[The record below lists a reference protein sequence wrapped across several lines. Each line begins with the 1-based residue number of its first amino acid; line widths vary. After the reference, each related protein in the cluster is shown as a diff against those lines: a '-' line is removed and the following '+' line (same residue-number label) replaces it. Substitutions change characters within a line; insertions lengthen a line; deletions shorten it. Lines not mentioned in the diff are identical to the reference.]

1 LPKSN
6 FGCQLP
12 QDSDDFEHLIEV
24 AKRCERLGYDS
35 VWVYDHLSPFW
46 SRTGRAFE
54 CWTTLSAIAA
64 RTNRIKIGTLVT
76 NVSLRNPSLLA
87 KMSSTLDN
95 ISNGRLIVGLGT
107 GDKMSR
113 EELHS
118 YGYRFPELN
127 ERIERLKESIVILK
141 SMWTKEEAT
150 FHGKYHKISGAV
162 NFPKP
167 KQQPHPPIW
176 IGGKHF
182 KILDV
187 AAEHADGWNYWGL
200 TKAELERRNE
210 YLKTKCT
217 EYGRQPNTLLK
228 CWSGTFRQLS
238 KEAPSHSEAVSKVV
252 GKLRDL
258 AHSETRYFIASFDLR
273 ANPDDYEVFADAAT
287 GLS

>member
-1 LPKSN
+1 MPTSN

-12 QDSDDFEHLIEV
+12 QDSDNFEHLIEV
-24 AKRCERLGYDS
+24 AKRCEHLGYDS

-46 SRTGRAFE
+46 SPTGRAFE

-64 RTNRIKIGTLVT
+64 CTKRIKIGTLVT

-95 ISNGRLIVGLGT
+95 ISNGRLILGLGT

-113 EELHS
+113 EELDS
-118 YGYRFPELN
+118 YGYRFPGLN
-127 ERIERLKESIVILK
+127 ERIERLRECIVILK
-141 SMWTKEEAT
+141 AMWTEEEAT
-150 FHGKYHKISGAV
+150 FHGKYHKISSAV

-167 KQQPHPPIW
+167 EQQPHPPIW

-210 YLKTKCT
+210 YLNTKCT
-217 EYGRQPNTLLK
+217 EYGRQPNTVLK
-228 CWSGTFRQLS
+228 SWSGTFRQLS
-238 KEAPSHSEAVSKVV
+238 KGAKSHSETVSKVA
-252 GKLRDL
+252 GKLRNL
-258 AHSETRYFIASFDLR
+258 ARLETTYFIASFDLR
-273 ANPDDYEVFADAAT
+273 AESDDYEAFADAAKA
-287 GLS
+287 SS